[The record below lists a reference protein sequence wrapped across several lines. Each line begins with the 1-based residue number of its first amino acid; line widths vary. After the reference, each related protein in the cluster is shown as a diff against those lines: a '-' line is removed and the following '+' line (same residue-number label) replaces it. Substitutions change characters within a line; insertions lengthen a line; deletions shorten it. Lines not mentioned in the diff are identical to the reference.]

1 MKNDLM
7 ESRSQ
12 IRKLQ
17 EENDRLRHEVRS
29 KKIESAADLEKAKAE
44 LAWANNELNEVKQK
58 YSQATQKS
66 GQFTSLY

>member
-1 MKNDLM
+1 M

-44 LAWANNELNEVKQK
+44 LAWANNELNK
-58 YSQATQKS
+58 
-66 GQFTSLY
+66 